1 MRKQSPEKTS
11 VIYVFTQPGPNADMS
26 VNGPKRT
33 AEIRMMDEARISDGP
48 HKTPKGL
55 HHGQRVNTFN
65 NKVPL
70 NMVNKWV
77 GVQ

>member
-1 MRKQSPEKTS
+1 MTG
-11 VIYVFTQPGPNADMS
+11 FD
-26 VNGPKRT
+26 PKRT
-33 AEIRMMDEARISDGP
+33 SEIRMMDEARISDGP